1 MGRVLKSD
9 IDPGP
14 VIDIQVRSCHQY
26 LRSFMGQIGEEEKKP
41 HGHDEQNVKNST
53 RFSLVMLSHRFRVV
67 TRWVHDDWAGF
78 GINGLKLL
86 KEKHKKHPPPKKK
99 KKKKKKN

>member
-1 MGRVLKSD
+1 
-9 IDPGP
+9 
-14 VIDIQVRSCHQY
+14 
-26 LRSFMGQIGEEEKKP
+26 MGQIGEEEKKP

-86 KEKHKKHPPPKKK
+86 KEKHKKTLKKQTTPPQ
-99 KKKKKKN
+99 KKNKNKK